1 MTSLIN
7 TESRAAMQSQRGTF
21 QAPRRAILAAALGVL
36 PSATF
41 LGHPGA
47 ASTAIGRVAAPVTSR
62 NAMAEW
68 GHFKARFLQ
77 PEGRVT
83 DNANGGISH
92 SEGQGTVMLLA
103 VRFDEPEVFERALGW
118 TRGALARPS
127 DHLLVWRHR
136 PGESARAADPNNA
149 TDGDLMVA
157 WALVE
162 AAEKWRQPAY
172 RTLALAMARD
182 ILRNLVIE
190 SPGGATLLPGVIGF
204 RQPGGVT
211 VNPSYYIFP
220 AFQALNRVLPSPIW
234 AALETSGLQLT
245 RNARFGRW
253 GLVPDW
259 VALPRAAGRPGIAT
273 GRPARFSYDAVRV
286 PLYLVWGGHGAE
298 QMVNAAARFWHDPAF
313 REMPAWADLQ
323 NNQTSPYAADPG
335 IAAVARLAVGS
346 IGRTVAEGPAILSP
360 TYYATALQLLVH
372 LAQSDSTAAPG
383 LIASR

>member
-1 MTSLIN
+1 
-7 TESRAAMQSQRGTF
+7 
-21 QAPRRAILAAALGVL
+21 V
-36 PSATF
+36 PSASF
-41 LGHPGA
+41 LDHPGA
-47 ASTAIGRVAAPVTSR
+47 ASTVIGRIAAPVTNQ

-68 GHFKARFLQ
+68 RHFKARFLL

-162 AAEKWRQPAY
+162 AAEKWHRPAY
-172 RTLALAMARD
+172 RTLAQAMARD

-190 SPGGATLLPGVIGF
+190 GPGGATLLPGVIGF

-220 AFQALNRVLPSPIW
+220 AFQALNRVLPSPSW
-234 AALETSGLQLT
+234 AALETSGLQLI

-259 VALPRAAGRPGIAT
+259 VALPRAAGRPGIAP

-286 PLYLVWGGHGAE
+286 PLYLVWGGHGGE

-313 REMPAWADLQ
+313 RAMPAWADLQ

-335 IAAVARLAVGS
+335 IAAVARLAAGS

-372 LAQSDSTAAPG
+372 LAQFDGTAEPA